1 MSRHLSRLS
10 LVVLLAGAALP
21 LTQSRVRAARDLD
34 SYSDA
39 QLERDL
45 ADELDD
51 VYSQLEPDEEY
62 PLEELHG
69 AIMEALSDQGD
80 EGDAEEEEIDEA
92 DLEGEMEEDGTTLED
107 VVHAALL
114 EADEMASWRGSPSSS
129 SGLTTAAQDR
139 NRRNGFSKP
148 KMANQQVLRDLLSTI
163 RAR

>member
-1 MSRHLSRLS
+1 MSRHLFRLS
-10 LVVLLAGAALP
+10 LVVLLAGVALP
-21 LTQSRVRAARDLD
+21 LTPSRVRAARDLD

-45 ADELDD
+45 AAELDD
-51 VYSQLEPDEEY
+51 IYSQLEPDEEY
-62 PLEELHG
+62 PLDELHG

-80 EGDAEEEEIDEA
+80 EDDAEEAEIDEA

-107 VVHAALL
+107 VVHTALL
-114 EADEMASWRGSPSSS
+114 EADEMASWGGSPSSS
-129 SGLTTAAQDR
+129 SGLATAAQDR

-148 KMANQQVLRDLLSTI
+148 KMANQQVLRDLMSTI

>member
-1 MSRHLSRLS
+1 MPRHLFRLS
-10 LVVLLAGAALP
+10 LVFLLAGLALP
-21 LTQSRVRAARDLD
+21 LTTSRVRAARDLD

-51 VYSQLEPDEEY
+51 VYSQLDPDEEFS
-62 PLEELHG
+62 LDELHG

-80 EGDAEEEEIDEA
+80 EDDAEEEEIDEE

-107 VVHAALL
+107 VVHKALL
-114 EADEMASWRGSPSSS
+114 EADEMASWRGSSSSS
-129 SGLTTAAQDR
+129 SGLATAAQDR

-148 KMANQQVLRDLLSTI
+148 KVANQQVLRDLMSTI
-163 RAR
+163 RGR